1 MFRRAL
7 GQSETGIPSVFY
19 RLANEIRKLIT
30 EINVEPGHNCE
41 VRVLQSPIEQQIGEL
56 NVDRF
61 PCDFTDYELIYQH
74 FGRSQPRED
83 RISMQGTI
91 FQ

>member
-1 MFRRAL
+1 M
-7 GQSETGIPSVFY
+7 
-19 RLANEIRKLIT
+19 
-30 EINVEPGHNCE
+30 
-41 VRVLQSPIEQQIGEL
+41 LQSPIEQQIGEL

-83 RISMQGTI
+83 RISMQGKSVSRRK
-91 FQ
+91 F

>member
-1 MFRRAL
+1 M
-7 GQSETGIPSVFY
+7 
-19 RLANEIRKLIT
+19 
-30 EINVEPGHNCE
+30 
-41 VRVLQSPIEQQIGEL
+41 LQSPIEQQIGEL

-91 FQ
+91 FFQLSILERFSPKWTVMYKTRQSKGGKLDGL